1 MSWDDD
7 ATMTSNLH
15 SSQSDD
21 TAITIGGGVAVYGGP
36 VQFAFTSGN
45 TATIT
50 GSFGAGS
57 INNVLW
63 TNIPSATGFAQTG
76 ITSGGGCYYNGGTQ
90 RMFDPVQVEALRK
103 DFKSVRESWKR
114 KRAEVRA
121 KRLFR
126 RVVGDIAFV
135 KFEQRGYHEIV
146 GASGARYRL
155 EPGRWV
161 QVMKGCADQVD
172 YELCAHLEI
181 GIPWFD
187 TMAVQHL
194 MLTSSKESEEQFL
207 KIANRHTAGYYPLEE
222 MRRRT
227 G

>member
-1 MSWDDD
+1 MSWDDELVL
-7 ATMTSNLH
+7 TSNRRFRNIAAT
-15 SSQSDD
+15 S
-21 TAITIGGGVAVYGGP
+21 TIGGVAAYGGP
-36 VQFAFTSGN
+36 VQYAFTSCN

-50 GSFGAGS
+50 GTIAAGS
-57 INNVLW
+57 ITNVLW
-63 TNIPSATGFAQTG
+63 TNYPSGTGFVPSG
-76 ITSGGGCYYNGGTQ
+76 ITSGGGCYYNGGGGQ
-90 RMFDPVQVEALRK
+90 PRFDPAQVEALRK

-126 RVVGDIAFV
+126 RVVGDIAYV
-135 KFEQRGYHEIV
+135 KFQQRGYHEIT

-187 TMAVQHL
+187 TLVVQHL
-194 MLTSSKESEEQFL
+194 MLTSGKESEEKFL
-207 KIANRHTAGYYPLEE
+207 GIANKHQAGYYPLEE
-222 MRRRT
+222 LRHRAA
-227 G
+227 